1 MSWRNDD
8 QYKSMEV
15 KRMNK
20 IVKTG
25 LGVGVTSLLALG
37 IAMPVFKD
45 VDVKTLSVSGIQ
57 AATAFVADEDDI
69 EKVTETSTDSTT
81 EAASEAT
88 TEAITVATPDE
99 ASLDAKEKAVEAI
112 IDRPQIETDVQEHKN
127 YIEFSYDN
135 TPGSLMPQFE
145 GYSYDDDEALFEE
158 SKQFD
163 INKYDEELQKI
174 AQEYLAQGYYLSD
187 LEYYAK
193 VWSTGVG
200 YIIDDEVN
208 NTTTEVWFTNG
219 FDVVDDDNGNNTFYI
234 TVLRMTPEEFAM
246 YEKESELILND
257 SRIETDDEIKY
268 ESHDEYNNFTITY
281 NKKTGIYM
289 ESNYFSEA
297 AMNAEG

>member
-1 MSWRNDD
+1 
-8 QYKSMEV
+8 
-15 KRMNK
+15 MNK

>member
-1 MSWRNDD
+1 
-8 QYKSMEV
+8 
-15 KRMNK
+15 MNK

-81 EAASEAT
+81 EATSEAT
-88 TEAITVATPDE
+88 TEAITVATPDS
-99 ASLDAKEKAVEAI
+99 ASLDAKEKAVEDI
-112 IDRPQIETDVQEHKN
+112 IDRPQNEADVQENKN
-127 YIEFSYDN
+127 YIEISYDN
-135 TPGSLMPQFE
+135 IPGTLMTEFE

-281 NKKTGIYM
+281 NKKNGIYM